1 MLPTFVVSAG
11 DDGRVT
17 DQDDVDLEQFRA
29 ELLAGIEHADT
40 PEDILS
46 TVQAALAGPRQELIN
61 RWVSRLGRNEAHIEL
76 GARQTEPRIDA
87 SATSDAWVNPTFVSG
102 TIEASAG
109 IHGHVEITAT
119 GEVSPPGI
127 SLKEAMAFATL
138 VTAFQ
143 PYFRG
148 LGLDVTQSH
157 ALALVMAGL
166 FLFGYRRIDTR

>member
-76 GARQTEPRIDA
+76 GARQTEPRI
-87 SATSDAWVNPTFVSG
+87 G
-102 TIEASAG
+102 
-109 IHGHVEITAT
+109 
-119 GEVSPPGI
+119 PPGI